1 MALIQLCLKNKMLP
15 LVLPQN
21 YHSYHSSIIIHHLIT
36 GNFKHL
42 TYQLY
47 SLQVSEMLSSVNFHC
62 TASTTTPHCPMVE
75 FNVIFK
81 QVWSYLIVFCVQAES
96 GYGSESSL
104 RRHGSLLSLT
114 SAASGLSTT
123 SASSFK
129 VRISLCLHS
138 QNIATFFASFWSQ
151 LNVHLQ
157 TVEQKGYSLREKLA
171 EMETFRDILC
181 RQVDTLQRYFDNC
194 ADTDSKDE
202 LHRDKGEENGYV
214 TGSFILL
221 RDQLGFRQE
230 KTYHS
235 NSFSF
240 TCRSLQQKSRYFFME
255 TLHWTSMQPKL
266 ECFIL
271 HQIW

>member
-1 MALIQLCLKNKMLP
+1 M
-15 LVLPQN
+15 
-21 YHSYHSSIIIHHLIT
+21 
-36 GNFKHL
+36 
-42 TYQLY
+42 
-47 SLQVSEMLSSVNFHC
+47 
-62 TASTTTPHCPMVE
+62 
-75 FNVIFK
+75 
-81 QVWSYLIVFCVQAES
+81 FCVQAES

-138 QNIATFFASFWSQ
+138 QNIATFFTSFGSQ
-151 LNVHLQ
+151 FNVHLQ

-194 ADTDSKDE
+194 ADTVSKDE

-221 RDQLGFRQE
+221 RDQLGLRQE
-230 KTYHS
+230 KTYYS

-240 TCRSLQQKSRYFFME
+240 T
-255 TLHWTSMQPKL
+255 HV
-266 ECFIL
+266 IL
-271 HQIW
+271 CKNRN